1 MTPPTPTYVITLFFY
16 CIPGRIPRLIKIP
29 PKRPPKWAIAS
40 IELSI
45 EKSNE
50 KNTIKPIMQA
60 MVDRNGP
67 NLYKA
72 VQLMIRYAMNPPKI
86 PNIEVED
93 PTVIVFISQT
103 TLSSK
108 P

>member
-1 MTPPTPTYVITLFFY
+1 MFFY
-16 CIPGRIPRLIKIP
+16 CIPGRIARLIKIP

-60 MVDRNGP
+60 MVDLNGP

-72 VQLMIRYAMNPPKI
+72 VQLMIRYAMNPPNI
-86 PNIEVED
+86 PNIDVD
-93 PTVIVFISQT
+93 APTVIAFISQT
-103 TLSSK
+103 TLSPK
-108 P
+108 PL

>member
-1 MTPPTPTYVITLFFY
+1 MLFY
-16 CIPGRIPRLIKIP
+16 WIPGRIPRLIKIP
-29 PKRPPKWAIAS
+29 PKRPPKCAIAS

-60 MVDRNGP
+60 MVDLNGP

-72 VQLMIRYAMNPPKI
+72 VQLITR
-86 PNIEVED
+86 
-93 PTVIVFISQT
+93 
-103 TLSSK
+103 
-108 P
+108 

>member
-1 MTPPTPTYVITLFFY
+1 MFFY
-16 CIPGRIPRLIKIP
+16 CIPGRIARLIKIP

-60 MVDRNGP
+60 IVDLSGP

-72 VQLMIRYAMNPPKI
+72 VQFIIRYAMNPPNI
-86 PNIEVED
+86 PNIEVD
-93 PTVIVFISQT
+93 APTVIVFISQT
-103 TLSSK
+103 TLSPK

>member
-1 MTPPTPTYVITLFFY
+1 MFFY
-16 CIPGRIPRLIKIP
+16 CIPGRIARLIKIP

-60 MVDRNGP
+60 MVDLSGP

-72 VQLMIRYAMNPPKI
+72 VQFIIRYAMNPPSI
-86 PNIEVED
+86 PNIEVD
-93 PTVIVFISQT
+93 APTVIAFISQT
-103 TLSSK
+103 TLSPK

>member
-1 MTPPTPTYVITLFFY
+1 MFFY
-16 CIPGRIPRLIKIP
+16 CIPGRIARLIKIP

-60 MVDRNGP
+60 IVDLSGP

-72 VQLMIRYAMNPPKI
+72 VQFIIRYAMNPPNI
-86 PNIEVED
+86 PNIEVD
-93 PTVIVFISQT
+93 APTVIAFISQT
-103 TLSSK
+103 TLSPK

>member
-1 MTPPTPTYVITLFFY
+1 MFFY
-16 CIPGRIPRLIKIP
+16 CIPGRIARLIKIP

-60 MVDRNGP
+60 MVDLSGP

-72 VQLMIRYAMNPPKI
+72 VQFIIRYAMNPPNI
-86 PNIEVED
+86 PNMEVD
-93 PTVIVFISQT
+93 APTVIAFISQT
-103 TLSSK
+103 TLSPK